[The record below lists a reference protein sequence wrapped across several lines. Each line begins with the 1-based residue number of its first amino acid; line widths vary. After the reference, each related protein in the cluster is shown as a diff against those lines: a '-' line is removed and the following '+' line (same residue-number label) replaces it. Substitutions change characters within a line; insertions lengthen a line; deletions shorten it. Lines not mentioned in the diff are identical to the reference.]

1 MNKTLLLAKVLLKN
15 GSGNVFRRKK
25 KSGKIPKNILY
36 VILLALAFVPI
47 ISMISA
53 VVAFLYDSF
62 AVIGQEG
69 IILGIGLAVVSLVIF
84 LFGIF
89 YVINVFYFSQD
100 IEHLLPLPLKPSQI
114 LSAKFIVTLVFEYI
128 TELFMLA
135 PILVTFGIKSGAG
148 FMYYV
153 YSLLIF
159 VTLPILPL
167 VISSVIAM
175 LIMRFTNIAKN
186 KDRFR
191 MIGGIAAVAFG
202 FGVNF
207 YFQRFNNNQVDPSQ
221 LESLLSTNN
230 SLVNIFTNMFP
241 STKLGT
247 IALLEAD
254 SLRGIAG
261 IAGFLG
267 ISVLIYLVFSWLGE
281 KLYFK
286 GVMGISESS
295 AKRQQLS
302 SEQLDKHSSPSSSLF
317 AFLVKELRI
326 LFRTPVFFLNCV
338 LMCFLWP
345 IIVMIPLFTQLDRLD
360 ILRKMSSEMF
370 QDPSVTGIVL
380 GVAFGVFL
388 FLSGSNST
396 AATSI
401 SREGTGIFILKYL
414 PVPYSKMLFAKVL
427 SGSLLSM
434 ISVVLM
440 LGVAIFVVHLPVAF
454 CLLLLVLS
462 LPAVLFANFTGLLI
476 DVQFPK
482 LHWDNEQKAVK
493 QNFNGVLSM
502 LLNIIVAG
510 IIVFCAIFFELDMI
524 TMFFVLF
531 ILFTLLNL
539 LFYRLFKARGAKWM
553 GKIEI

>member
-1 MNKTLLLAKVLLKN
+1 MNKTLLLAKMLLKN
-15 GSGNVFRRKK
+15 GSGNLFQRKK

-36 VILLALAFVPI
+36 ALLLAFAFVPI

-53 VVAFLYDSF
+53 GVAFLYDSF
-62 AVIGQEG
+62 ALLGQEG
-69 IILGIGLAVVSLVIF
+69 VILGLGLAGVSLVIF

-100 IEHLLPLPLKPSQI
+100 IEYLLPLPLKPSQI
-114 LSAKFIVTLVFEYI
+114 LSAKFIVTLIFEYV

-153 YSLLIF
+153 YALLIF

-202 FGVNF
+202 IGANF
-207 YFQRFNNNQVDPSQ
+207 FFQRFNAKQVDPAQ
-221 LESLLSTNN
+221 LESMLGSSN
-230 SLVNIFTNMFP
+230 SLVSIFTNMFP
-241 STKLGT
+241 SSKLGT

-254 SLRGIAG
+254 TLRGLAG
-261 IAGFLG
+261 LAGFLA
-267 ISVLIYLVFSWLGE
+267 ISALIYLVFSWLGE

-302 SEQLDKHSSPSSSLF
+302 SEQLDKSSAPSSSLF
-317 AFLVKELRI
+317 AFLMKELKI
-326 LFRTPVFFLNCV
+326 LFRTPVYFLNCV

-345 IIVMIPLFTQLDRLD
+345 VIIMIPLLTQLDRLE
-360 ILRKMSSEMF
+360 IVRVMGSELMND
-370 QDPSVTGIVL
+370 QSITGIVL
-380 GVAFGVFL
+380 GVAFAVFL

-396 AATSI
+396 SSTAI
-401 SREGTGIFILKYL
+401 SREGTGVFILKYL
-414 PVPYSKMLFAKVL
+414 PVPYSRMLLAKVL

-434 ISVVLM
+434 ISVVLI
-440 LGVAIFVVHLPVAF
+440 LGVAIFLVQLPPVL
-454 CLLLLVLS
+454 CLLMLVLS
-462 LPAVLFANFTGLLI
+462 IPAVLFANFTGILI
-476 DVQFPK
+476 DLQFPK
-482 LHWDNEQKAVK
+482 LNWDNEQKAVK
-493 QNFNGVLSM
+493 QNLNGILSM

-510 IIVFCAIFFELDMI
+510 IIVFCAFYFNLNMV
-524 TMFFVLF
+524 TMFLALF
-531 ILFTLLNL
+531 IVFMLFNL
-539 LFYRLFKARGAKWM
+539 LFYLLLKAKGAKM
-553 GKIEI
+553 MNKIEI

>member
-15 GSGNVFRRKK
+15 GSGNVFGRKK

-69 IILGIGLAVVSLVIF
+69 IILGIGLAIVSLVIF

-207 YFQRFNNNQVDPSQ
+207 YFQRFNSNQVDPTQ

-241 STKLGT
+241 STKLST

-254 SLRGIAG
+254 SLRGLAG

-302 SEQLDKHSSPSSSLF
+302 SEQLDKHSAPSSSLF

-326 LFRTPVFFLNCV
+326 LFRTPVYFLNCV

-345 IIVMIPLFTQLDRLD
+345 VIVMIPLFTQLDRLD